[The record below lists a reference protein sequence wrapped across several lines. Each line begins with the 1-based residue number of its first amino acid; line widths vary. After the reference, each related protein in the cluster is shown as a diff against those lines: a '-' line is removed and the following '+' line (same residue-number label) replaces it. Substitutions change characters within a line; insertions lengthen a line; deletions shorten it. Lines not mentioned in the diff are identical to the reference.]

1 MPHKDLATVR
11 VSNIPSSCRESEL
24 LHFFANSKAKK
35 APKASLCP
43 SSCMPDAALTATV
56 TFGSQSDAKEA
67 LNLNGNIF
75 RGRNISVDRE
85 FMGLTVLAAP
95 PNSKVE

>member
-1 MPHKDLATVR
+1 
-11 VSNIPSSCRESEL
+11 
-24 LHFFANSKAKK
+24 
-35 APKASLCP
+35 
-43 SSCMPDAALTATV
+43 MPDAALTATV
-56 TFGSQSDAKEA
+56 TFGSHSDAKEA
-67 LNLNGNIF
+67 LNLNGKIF